1 MDEVQKEEGKDED
14 EEDEEDDYV
23 MKRQWRARRRTD
35 LISSNLIS
43 SDLT

>member
-1 MDEVQKEEGKDED
+1 MDEVQKEEGKDE
-14 EEDEEDDYV
+14 EDDYV
-23 MKRQWRARRRTD
+23 MKRQCRARRCTD